1 MANLTLRQIKG
12 SPLTITEMDGNFE
25 YFTGSYTNTGTI
37 TAQGFSGS
45 FTGSLQGTAQTA
57 SYVFIAGAGS
67 QYVLADGNLTSGTG
81 GSPFPFTGFAQ
92 LTGSLIVTAGITG
105 SLQGTAQ
112 TASYVQTAQTAS
124 FVQTA
129 QTSSYVQTAQTASFV
144 TNLNQNV
151 IISGSLTVS
160 GSIIPAEVNGT
171 LGTAAKPWKEL
182 FIDGATI
189 VFISGSS
196 SGSINFTSGSG
207 FNFTGGG
214 LTISGSPVITSN
226 STGSNATT
234 GSNSFTGNQT
244 ISGSLTTTGSV
255 NITGSI
261 NINGSTVITSNQT
274 GSFALTG
281 STPTTGSN
289 TFNGSQTISGSLL
302 ISGSIIPNV
311 GSGSTT
317 SSFSLGSPTNA
328 WKDIYVSNGTI
339 NFLDGTGNVQGTIG
353 TGTNATVITGSL
365 KVVPINPL
373 TSYTP
378 SNGTLLHK
386 SYTTFDCAFTLYDST
401 LSNTN
406 QGIYWRTILN
416 SGKSLVLPWDTKI
429 AAYSLVNDISVND
442 STTSTIVSLPP
453 IMNAGYSTGDQITVY
468 NLGKTSPAK
477 KSSGSIF
484 IVSDTMGVTNVDS
497 STKQITGT
505 HNESFI
511 LSGSWG
517 NYTQININYPATTSS
532 IQINPGQKATFEIVY
547 WGTIYATPSSS
558 IPGFSENGYATNSS
572 NNNPSNTFTR
582 YLFKGIE
589 NL

>member
-12 SPLTITEMDGNFE
+12 SPLTIAEMDGNFE
-25 YFTGSYTNTGTI
+25 YFTGSHAI
-37 TAQGFSGS
+37 T
-45 FTGSLQGTAQTA
+45 
-57 SYVFIAGAGS
+57 
-67 QYVLADGNLTSGTG
+67 
-81 GSPFPFTGFAQ
+81 
-92 LTGSLIVTAGITG
+92 
-105 SLQGTAQ
+105 
-112 TASYVQTAQTAS
+112 
-124 FVQTA
+124 
-129 QTSSYVQTAQTASFV
+129 
-144 TNLNQNV
+144 
-151 IISGSLTVS
+151 GSLTVS

-196 SGSINFTSGSG
+196 SGSINFTSGSE

-226 STGSNATT
+226 LTGSNATT
-234 GSNSFTGNQT
+234 GSNSFTGSQTISGSLTTTGSVNITGSININGSTVITSNLTGSNATTGSNSFTGSQT

-274 GSFALTG
+274 GSFAPTG

-317 SSFSLGSPTNA
+317 SSFNLGSPTNA
-328 WKDIYVSNGTI
+328 WKDIYVSDGTI
-339 NFLDGTGNVQGTIG
+339 NFLDGAGNVQGTIG

-365 KVVPINPL
+365 NVVPINPL
-373 TSYTP
+373 TSYTFI
-378 SNGTLLHK
+378 NGTLLHK
-386 SYTTFDCAFTLYDST
+386 SYTTSDCAFSLYNSGT
-401 LSNTN
+401 AGLNPA
-406 QGIYWRTILN
+406 IYWRNVLDDGT
-416 SGKSLVLPWDTKI
+416 SLVLPWDKKI
-429 AAYSLVNDISVND
+429 AAYSLANNIPASNTTV
-442 STTSTIVSLPP
+442 STVISLPP

-468 NLGKTSPAK
+468 NLGKNHPIY

-484 IVSDTMGVTNVDS
+484 IVGDMMGVTNVDS
-497 STKQITGT
+497 NTKQITGT
-505 HNESFI
+505 QNNSFI

-517 NYTQININYPATTSS
+517 NYTQINIVSPATTSS
-532 IQINPGQKATFEIVY
+532 IEINPGQKATFEIVY
-547 WGTIYATPSSS
+547 WGTISSTPSASMT
-558 IPGFSENGYATNSS
+558 GFSSNQYETNFTNS
-572 NNNPSNTFTR
+572 NPSSTYTR